1 MYAHITCSEE
11 LVKKNLTIQF
21 VVNRTGGLLKD
32 LFGIVAINFFFFLFL
47 LLFSESS
54 RNETKE
60 NIVNTFC
67 FQIVFIFLCIRILL
81 KPQKHFVIVSWNKGC
96 VRKFFHE
103 LL

>member
-1 MYAHITCSEE
+1 M
-11 LVKKNLTIQF
+11 QF
-21 VVNRTGGLLKD
+21 VVNRAGGLLRD
-32 LFGIVAINFFFFLFL
+32 PFGIVAIKFFFS
-47 LLFSESS
+47 FSESS